1 MRQFDTGMQ
10 NMWTANKFLPKC
22 WNRKLDYH
30 FLHINIFSSG
40 WRRVPPLARWLG
52 TSTPSSWGSSR
63 TARTLSRTLRL
74 STLMKWAITKIQ
86 FRLFK
91 STSNPNCLG
100 DVRSLPRRR
109 QRLWR
114 TSCRWEVLRSW
125 EGGTRLHFEQ
135 ISILI
140 IIAMQKLNLFGSRVY
155 PYTSSQNGRLVA
167 TPMWLE
173 ELLGDTDS
181 LRLIKR
187 YFAWFVVTL
196 KSAQRQHKYENR
208 PEIQMPYIQYFSA
221 NKG

>member
-1 MRQFDTGMQ
+1 MYQQWGNLTLECKICDQLTKT
-10 NMWTANKFLPKC
+10 WLSC
-22 WNRKLDYH
+22 WNRNLDY
-30 FLHINIFSSG
+30 FFLLHINIFSSG

-74 STLMKWAITKIQ
+74 STLMKWAENKNTV
-86 FRLFK
+86 LSLHTNFK

-114 TSCRWEVLRSW
+114 TSCWWEVLRSW

-135 ISILI
+135 IIILI

-155 PYTSSQNGRLVA
+155 PHSPHFQPKWSIGGYPHVVGRVIRGHRFIE
-167 TPMWLE
+167 T
-173 ELLGDTDS
+173 
-181 LRLIKR
+181 
-187 YFAWFVVTL
+187 Y
-196 KSAQRQHKYENR
+196 
-208 PEIQMPYIQYFSA
+208 
-221 NKG
+221 

>member
-1 MRQFDTGMQ
+1 MFYVSAMRQFDTGMQ

-30 FLHINIFSSG
+30 FLQINIFSSG

-74 STLMKWAITKIQ
+74 STLMKWAENKNTV
-86 FRLFK
+86 LSLHTNFK
-91 STSNPNCLG
+91 STSNPNSLG

-125 EGGTRLHFEQ
+125 EGETRLHFEQ
-135 ISILI
+135 ITILI
-140 IIAMQKLNLFGSRVY
+140 KHINHRDAKAEPIWFKSVSLHFQPKWSIGGYPHVVGRVIRGHRFIETY
-155 PYTSSQNGRLVA
+155 
-167 TPMWLE
+167 
-173 ELLGDTDS
+173 
-181 LRLIKR
+181 
-187 YFAWFVVTL
+187 
-196 KSAQRQHKYENR
+196 
-208 PEIQMPYIQYFSA
+208 
-221 NKG
+221 